1 SYYIIMKEP
10 LLDHESSSL
19 SEAKRSRSLFADVGL
34 FSNITFSWMG
44 PLLDLGKRKT
54 LDLNDVPFLD
64 DCDSVHGII
73 PKFRSKIASISATGQ
88 YNDVTTVKLAK
99 ALVLTTWKLIIVTA
113 VYALLRTVTS
123 YVGPYLIEYFVGY
136 LNESPR
142 PTKKGYLM
150 VLAFVVAQFMES
162 LSSRHLLFRSQQLGV
177 RVRSALIAII
187 YQKGL
192 TLSSQSR
199 QSSSSGELINVV
211 SLDAE
216 RVGDFNWSMHELWL
230 VPVQIS
236 LAMVILYSTLG
247 LAAFAALGATLL
259 TMLANIPLGKIEQNY
274 QEKTMTA
281 KDARMSAMSEI
292 LQNMHILKL
301 QGWEL
306 VFFSKVKELRMVEM
320 NWIKKYVY
328 TSSMLIS
335 VFFGAPAFVAMIT
348 FGTCMLLGI
357 PLETGKV
364 LSALATIRQL
374 QGPIHSLPD
383 TISSVIQTK
392 VSLDRIC
399 SFLCLEELASD
410 AVTKLPSGSTDI
422 SIEVRNGHFSWD
434 TSSQVPTLQDLNFR
448 VQQGMRV
455 AICGT
460 IGSGKSSLLSCILGE
475 IPKLFGE
482 VQTCGRIA
490 YVSQSPW
497 IQSGTIEENILFGTQ
512 MNRERYKKVLEACS
526 FTNDLD
532 ILPLGD
538 QTVIGERGINLSGGQ
553 KQRIQIARAL
563 YQDADIFLF
572 DDPFSAVDA
581 RTGLHLFK
589 ECLLGFLASKTVVY
603 VTHHVEFLPSA
614 DVILVLRDGK
624 IAQSGDYTEILKSG
638 EELMELVVSHK
649 DALSTLDMLECPSG
663 NFDSTYHPGGN
674 GSTLFIAGD
683 KKDDNNEEEGIV
695 QNGQL
700 VEEEREKGRVGFIVY
715 WKYITMAYN
724 GALVP
729 LILLAQIIFQVLQI
743 GSNFWMA
750 WAAPVSKDVDPPV
763 SSLLMVNVY
772 VALAL
777 VSSLCIFIRSHFL
790 VMAGCKTATILFE
803 KMHECIFR
811 APMSFFDSTP
821 SGRIL
826 NRAST
831 DQSTVDTRIFDLMG
845 YLLFP
850 AIEIIGTIIL
860 MSQIAWPVIVI
871 FIPIIVASLW
881 YQQYYIDAA
890 RELQRLIGVC
900 RAPVMQHFTESIAG
914 SNIIRCFQKER
925 QFISSIGHLMDNLS
939 RPSLYNAAA
948 MEWLCFRLDILSS
961 FIFSFTLI
969 LLVSSSTAL
978 IDPKTAGLAVTY
990 GLSLNMLQGW
1000 AIAVLCSLENRMIS
1014 VERMLQYMNIPSE
1027 PPLTIS
1033 ESRPNCQWPT
1043 KGEIE
1048 LRNLHVRYAPQL
1060 PFVLK
1065 GLTCTL
1071 PGGKKTGIVG
1081 RTGGGKSTLIQA
1093 LFRIVEPCIGQ
1104 VLIDGIDIC
1113 TIGLH
1118 DLRTRLSII
1127 PQDPVMFEGTL
1138 RSNIDPLGEY
1148 SDEQIW
1154 EALDSCHLG
1163 DEVRKNELKLDWTVR
1178 GNGKNWSAGQRQLV
1192 CLGRVILKRRKILVL
1207 DEATSSVDPIT
1218 DNLIQKT
1225 LKHQFPE
1232 CAVIT
1237 IAHRI
1242 TSVLDSDKVLLLDN
1256 GAIAEYDE
1264 PAKLLED
1271 SASLFSKLVSEYTM
1285 GSDYK

>member
-1 SYYIIMKEP
+1 MKEP